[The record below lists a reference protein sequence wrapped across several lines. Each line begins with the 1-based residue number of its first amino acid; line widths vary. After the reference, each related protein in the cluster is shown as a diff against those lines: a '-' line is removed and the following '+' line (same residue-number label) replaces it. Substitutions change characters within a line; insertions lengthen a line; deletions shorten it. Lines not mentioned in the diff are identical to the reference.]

1 MLGSEGVR
9 PATIWL
15 TAALLLTSCDKLNE
29 SDKNTFMSVIG
40 NYLTK
45 TPPCI
50 TLPQHGWSGSDDE
63 QYLPFILAS
72 PAEPDLR
79 AAARRERREDRAPFA
94 ALASAGLLSATP
106 KGFDERQPGGGTRRV
121 AGIAFDL
128 TDAGK
133 AARDKR
139 RAGDSA
145 TFCYGTPTIDDIL
158 RYSGPTEAVGMKVSQ
173 VRYRYHLA
181 DLPDWATNPK
191 VREIFPDIRRETA
204 GPQERDATLILTNE
218 GWKHQGE
225 L

>member
-1 MLGSEGVR
+1 MLGSNGVR
-9 PATIWL
+9 LAIYVL
-15 TAALLLTSCDKLNE
+15 ALGFLLASCGDPSE
-29 SDKNTFMSVIG
+29 SNGGNFRKVIG
-40 NYLTK
+40 TYLAK

-50 TLPQHGWSGSDDE
+50 TLPQHGWGGSDDE
-63 QYLPFILAS
+63 QGFPRVLAS
-72 PAEPDLR
+72 PAEPGLSE
-79 AAARRERREDRAPFA
+79 AERRERREDVAPYE

-106 KGFDERQPGGGTRRV
+106 TRFDERQPGGGTRRV

-128 TDAGK
+128 TDTGK

-139 RAGDSA
+139 RPGDSA

-158 RYSGPTEAVGMKVSQ
+158 HSSGPTEAVGMKVAQ

-181 DLPDWATNPK
+181 DLPDWATNAK

-204 GPQERDATLILTNE
+204 GPQERDATLILTSE